1 MQPGHK
7 HVRIQS
13 AKYICGCPGH
23 GIPEMS
29 YGRFGPT
36 YNYHLT
42 GAELAAK
49 AARDL
54 ASASA
59 AAELAAQKLRA
70 NPDAWL
76 HAHNYEEVE
85 TFPWDASLAEKQ
97 GWWGRE
103 NQWKQAKQQAQH
115 AEAQIVPTG
124 YLMPRFAYH

>member
-7 HVRIQS
+7 HVCVQS

-29 YGRFGPT
+29 YGRWRAEPWYPPT
-36 YNYHLT
+36 E
-42 GAELAAK
+42 AELAAQ
-49 AARDL
+49 AARDIH
-54 ASASA
+54 AANA
-59 AAELAAQKLRA
+59 AAALAAQKLRD
-70 NPDAWL
+70 NPHAWWNAL
-76 HAHNYEEVE
+76 KYREFE
-85 TFPWDASLAEKQ
+85 TFPWDGSLLEKE

-103 NQWKQAKQQAQH
+103 KQWKQAKQQAQH